1 MKILLAFGCLAMQM
15 AAAATPAD
23 YARVIPI
30 DTAGDSAA
38 WQVELDDQVYAGSID
53 PNLRDL
59 AIFNADGQAVPL
71 ILSASEAPDAVI
83 EQRAA
88 VPVLPLP
95 PAGRER
101 EQADLHLLVERDASG
116 RLRRLETQ
124 SSDEPGETTATRE
137 WLLDLGEFDRG
148 IDRLELA
155 WSEPQGDIIARFEVT
170 GSNDLQRWDLLN
182 ADATLVVLE
191 QGGARVDR
199 REIALPVT
207 RFRYLRLRRHDD
219 GAPLG
224 GISAQASRV
233 RRVAGV
239 TPVNWIEAEAVD
251 SVDGHPASGTQHLY
265 TLRYSVPASQ
275 VRITLGSDNALA
287 QLEVLTPFNVVDGK
301 THWIQRARPVAFR
314 LVQDGDVID
323 NGAIAL
329 SPGAR
334 VRDLRIDSATAL
346 ATTPRLSVGYR
357 PARLVFLAE
366 GKGPFLLAVGSA
378 TARFPDYPVEAAL
391 ATLRARL
398 GRDWQPPV
406 ATLGD
411 SRSSAGA
418 SALQAPKVPLDWKRW
433 LLWAVLIGAAAVV
446 GGIALSLLRGT
457 GQGRAED
464 RQQPPEE

>member
-1 MKILLAFGCLAMQM
+1 MKILLAFGCLAMQV

-30 DTAGDSAA
+30 DTAGESAA
-38 WQVELDDQVYAGSID
+38 WQVELDAQVYAGSID
-53 PNLRDL
+53 PGLRDL

-124 SSDEPGETTATRE
+124 SSDEPGETAATRE
-137 WLLDLGEFDRG
+137 WLLDLGEFERG

-155 WSEPQGDIIARFEVT
+155 WNEPQGDIIASFEVT

-182 ADATLVVLE
+182 TDATLVVLE

-207 RFRYLRLRRHDD
+207 RFRYLRLHRNDD

-224 GISAQASRV
+224 GLSAQASRS

-239 TPVNWIEAEAVD
+239 APVRWIEAKP
-251 SVDGHPASGTQHLY
+251 VDGIAELASSDTRHLY
-265 TLRYSVPASQ
+265 SLDHAVPASQ
-275 VRITLGSDNALA
+275 VRITLASDNALA
-287 QLEVLTPFNVVDGK
+287 QLEVLTPFGLADGK
-301 THWIQRARPVAFR
+301 SHWIQRARLVAFR
-314 LVQDGDVID
+314 LVQDDDVID

-334 VRDLRIDSATAL
+334 LRELRIDSATAL
-346 ATTPRLSVGYR
+346 ASNPQVSVGYR
-357 PARLVFLAE
+357 PVRLIFLAE
-366 GKGPFLLAVGSA
+366 GRGPFVLGVGSA
-378 TARFPDYPVEAAL
+378 TERFPAYPVEAAL

-398 GRDWQPPV
+398 GADWQPPT
-406 ATLGD
+406 ATLGG
-411 SRSSAGA
+411 SRTSAGA
-418 SALQAPKVPLDWKRW
+418 KALEAPEALVDWKRW

-446 GGIALSLLRGT
+446 GGIALSLLRGA